1 MIDDAAIHALFARY
15 ERLFNMALGGDDV
28 NMDEVAAL
36 YATEFIG
43 AAPAGVRAGRNDDGF
58 RQAIAEGYAQYRT
71 IGTKSMR
78 IRGLH
83 LTPIDAQHC
92 LVRVAWTANYARDDL
107 PETAIDFD
115 VAYFVQ
121 TLDGTPK
128 VFGWVTGDEEGVLRA
143 HGIL

>member
-1 MIDDAAIHALFARY
+1 MTDDVIHALFARY
-15 ERLFNMALGGDDV
+15 ERLFNAALQGDDG
-28 NMDEVAAL
+28 NMDEVTTL

-43 AAPAGVRAGRNDDGF
+43 AAPAGVRAGRNDDAF
-58 RQAIAEGYAQYRT
+58 RQAIAEGYARYRS

-78 IRGLH
+78 IRDIQ
-83 LTPIDAQHC
+83 LTAIDAQHC
-92 LVRVAWTANYARDDL
+92 MARVAWTATYARDDL

-115 VAYFVQ
+115 VTYFVQ

-128 VFGWVTGDEEGVLRA
+128 VFGWVTGDEEGALRA